1 LLNSREVISTF
12 SVLVINTSS
21 SEVVDLI
28 HIFGD
33 TVEFSHIDEGG
44 LVSFEGLVDLLGQ
57 QALAGQTEFI
67 KVNVIG

>member
-1 LLNSREVISTF
+1 MREVISTF

-33 TVEFSHIDEGG
+33 AVEFSHIDEGS
-44 LVSFEGLVDLLGQ
+44 LVTFEALINLLGQ
-57 QALAGQTEFI
+57 QALSGQAELI
-67 KVNVIG
+67 KVDIIR